1 MISLVMNEEQNAPRS
16 HKSPVANTPSREAA
30 DAASRP
36 EMPVSEL
43 RRAAW
48 TCSIGSAMEYYD
60 FALYSLASALI
71 FGPLFFP
78 SNIPGL
84 GLVASFATYFI
95 GFAVRPVGGIFFGR
109 MGDRYGRKRVLLL
122 TVTLMGLASA
132 LIGLIPSYAS
142 IGIAAPL
149 LLVFLRMAQGFG
161 AGAEQAGA
169 AVMMTESA
177 PRKRRGYY
185 AALPF
190 LGIQI
195 GTVAAGLI
203 YYSMLTG
210 VPDIT
215 QTMLW
220 RVPFIGSALLLVIA
234 LYMRL
239 RLKESPTFAKI
250 QDDERHEEVM
260 SIRETLTTSWRPILA
275 GLGLRMAENGGSSI
289 YQVLAISYLVH
300 TVGMS
305 SQWGTLVLI
314 GAAVVGGVTIPVAG
328 LLSDRFGRV
337 RVYRGFAILQ
347 AVSALPV
354 WYVFSQGNPLASSIA
369 LSFAL
374 GVATW
379 GMFGTQG
386 ALLPEMFGLRH
397 RYTAVSFTREFSSVI
412 AGGVSPMVG
421 QFLIAMFARFH
432 IGGVS
437 SGKYAWIPLATYVV
451 FLACLA
457 IAATFAIPET
467 KGRDLMAQEDA
478 L

>member
-1 MISLVMNEEQNAPRS
+1 MAGVAFMRNGASLPLRS
-16 HKSPVANTPSREAA
+16 SPAA
-30 DAASRP
+30 TAEVQRP
-36 EMPVSEL
+36 EMSAAEL

-71 FGPLFFP
+71 FAPLFFP
-78 SNIPGL
+78 SRIPGL

-95 GFAVRPVGGIFFGR
+95 GFAVRPLGGIFFGR
-109 MGDRYGRKRVLLL
+109 LGDRYGRKRVLLL

-132 LIGLIPSYAS
+132 MIGLIPSYNS
-142 IGIAAPL
+142 IGIFAPV

-169 AVMMTESA
+169 AVMMTECA
-177 PRKRRGYY
+177 PRQRRGYY

-203 YYSMLTG
+203 YYAMLTG

-220 RVPFIGSALLLVIA
+220 RVPFVGSAVLLLIA

-250 QDDERHEEVM
+250 KEDERYEETAP
-260 SIRETLTTSWRPILA
+260 IRQILTSSWRPILA
-275 GLGLRMAENGGSSI
+275 GMGLRMAENGGSSI

-300 TVGMS
+300 TVGMN

-314 GAAVVGGVTIPVAG
+314 GAALVGGITIPVAG
-328 LLSDRFGRV
+328 WLSDRFGRI
-337 RVYRGFAILQ
+337 RIYRGFAILQ

-354 WYVFSQGNPLASSIA
+354 WYVFSQGHPVPSAIA

-421 QFLIAMFARFH
+421 QFLIALFARFH
-432 IGGVS
+432 IGGVG
-437 SGKYAWIPLATYVV
+437 SGKYAWIPLSIYVA

-457 IAATFAIPET
+457 IIATFYVPET
-467 KGRDLMAQEDA
+467 KGRDLMAQDDA

>member
-1 MISLVMNEEQNAPRS
+1 MTM
-16 HKSPVANTPSREAA
+16 TEAL
-30 DAASRP
+30 SQRP
-36 EMPVSEL
+36 EMTPEEL

-48 TCSIGSAMEYYD
+48 TCSVGSAMEYYD
-60 FALYSLASALI
+60 FALYSLASALV

-78 SNIPGL
+78 STIPGM

-95 GFAVRPVGGIFFGR
+95 GFAVRPIGGIFFGR
-109 MGDRYGRKRVLLL
+109 LGDRHGRKKVLLL

-132 LIGLIPSYAS
+132 AIGLIPSYAT

-149 LLVFLRMAQGFG
+149 LLVFMRILQGFG

-177 PRKRRGYY
+177 PKERRGYF

-190 LGIQI
+190 LGIQM

-203 YYSMLTG
+203 YFGMLTG
-210 VPDIT
+210 VPNIAET
-215 QTMLW
+215 WIW
-220 RVPFIGSALLLVIA
+220 RVPFLGSAFLLVIA

-239 RLKESPTFAKI
+239 RLKESPAFAKLK
-250 QDDERHEEVM
+250 EEEGHEEVM
-260 SIRETLTTSWRPILA
+260 PIREVLTISWRPITA

-289 YQVLAISYLVH
+289 YQVLSISYLVH

-305 SQWGTLVLI
+305 SQWGTLALI
-314 GAAVVGGVTIPVAG
+314 GAAFVGAVTIPGAG
-328 LLSDRFGRV
+328 WLSDRYGRV
-337 RVYRGFAILQ
+337 RVYRAFAILQ
-347 AVSALPV
+347 AVTAIPV
-354 WYVFSQGNPLASSIA
+354 WYIFSQGNPVLSMIA
-369 LSFAL
+369 LSLAL

-386 ALLPEMFGLRH
+386 AFLPEMFGVRH

-421 QFLIAMFARFH
+421 QFLITMFARFN

-437 SGKYAWIPLATYVV
+437 SGKFAWVPLATYVI
-451 FLACLA
+451 FLAGLA
-457 IAATFAIPET
+457 VLATFFIPET
-467 KGRDLMAQEDA
+467 KGRDLMSQNDVF
-478 L
+478 

>member
-1 MISLVMNEEQNAPRS
+1 MVSLALQRNSATVAMRS
-16 HKSPVANTPSREAA
+16 PQTEAN
-30 DAASRP
+30 DALRP
-36 EMPVSEL
+36 EMSPQEL

-71 FGPLFFP
+71 FAPLFFP

-95 GFAVRPVGGIFFGR
+95 GFAVRPLGGIFFGR
-109 MGDRYGRKRVLLL
+109 LGDRYGRKRVLLL

-132 LIGLIPSYAS
+132 FIGLIPTYKS
-142 IGIAAPL
+142 IGIMAPL

-169 AVMMTESA
+169 AVMMTECA

-203 YYSMLTG
+203 YYAMLTG

-220 RVPFIGSALLLVIA
+220 RVPFVGSAVLLLIA
-234 LYMRL
+234 LYMRM

-250 QDDERHEEVM
+250 KEDERHDETG
-260 SIRETLTTSWRPILA
+260 SLRETLTASWRPILA
-275 GLGLRMAENGGSSI
+275 GMGLRMAENGGSSI

-300 TVGMS
+300 TIGMN

-314 GAAVVGGVTIPVAG
+314 GAALVGGVTIPVAG
-328 LLSDRFGRV
+328 WLSDRLGRV
-337 RVYRGFAILQ
+337 RVYRGFALLQ

-354 WYVFSQGNPLASSIA
+354 WYVFSQGHPIPSAIA

-432 IGGVS
+432 IGGVG
-437 SGKYAWIPLATYVV
+437 SGKYAWIPLSVYVV

-457 IAATFAIPET
+457 ILATFYVPET
-467 KGRDLMAQEDA
+467 RGRDLMAQEDA

>member
-1 MISLVMNEEQNAPRS
+1 MSVTTMES
-16 HKSPVANTPSREAA
+16 HFPPQSTSASEMSEHLTP
-30 DAASRP
+30 RP
-36 EMPVSEL
+36 EMTAEEL
-43 RRAAW
+43 RHAAW

-60 FALYSLASALI
+60 FALYSLASALV

-78 SNIPGL
+78 SSIPGM
-84 GLVASFATYFI
+84 GLVASFATYFL
-95 GFAVRPVGGIFFGR
+95 GFAVRPIGGIFFGQ
-109 MGDRYGRKRVLLL
+109 MGDRYGRKKVLLL

-132 LIGLIPSYAS
+132 AIGLIPSFGT

-149 LLVFLRMAQGFG
+149 LLVLMRILQGFG

-177 PRKRRGYY
+177 PREKRGVY

-190 LGIQI
+190 LGIQM

-203 YYSMLTG
+203 YFAMVTY
-210 VPDIT
+210 VPNIADTWI
-215 QTMLW
+215 W
-220 RVPFIGSALLLVIA
+220 RVPFLGSAILLIIA
-234 LYMRL
+234 LYMRMH
-239 RLKESPTFAKI
+239 LKESPAFAKLK
-250 QDDERHEEVM
+250 EEEENEEAM
-260 SIRETLTTSWRPILA
+260 PLQETLKLSWRPIVA

-300 TVGMS
+300 TVHMS
-305 SQWGTLVLI
+305 SQWGTLALI
-314 GAAVVGGVTIPVAG
+314 GAAFVGAVTIPGAG
-328 LLSDRFGRV
+328 WLSDRYGRV

-347 AVSALPV
+347 AITAVPV
-354 WYVFSQGNPLASSIA
+354 WYVFSQGSPLMSMLA
-369 LSFAL
+369 LSLAL

-386 ALLPEMFGLRH
+386 AFLPEMFGVRN

-437 SGKYAWIPLATYVV
+437 SGKYAWIPLSAYVI
-451 FLACLA
+451 FLGILA
-457 IAATFAIPET
+457 IISTFFIPET
-467 KGRDLMAQEDA
+467 RGRDLMSEHDVF
-478 L
+478 

>member
-1 MISLVMNEEQNAPRS
+1 MIATTMTSYPSLDQEHATVSNDVLSE
-16 HKSPVANTPSREAA
+16 
-30 DAASRP
+30 RP
-36 EMPVSEL
+36 EMTTEEL

-48 TCSIGSAMEYYD
+48 TCSVGSAMEYYD
-60 FALYSLASALI
+60 FALYSLASALV

-78 SNIPGL
+78 STIPGM
-84 GLVASFATYFI
+84 GLIASFATYFI
-95 GFAVRPVGGIFFGR
+95 GFAVRPIGGIFFGR
-109 MGDRYGRKRVLLL
+109 LGDRHGRKKVLLM
-122 TVTLMGLASA
+122 TVTLMGLASSA
-132 LIGLIPSYAS
+132 IGLIPSYSS

-149 LLVFLRMAQGFG
+149 LLVFMRMLQGFG

-177 PRKRRGYY
+177 PRERRGYF

-190 LGIQI
+190 LGIQM

-203 YYSMLTG
+203 YFGMMTG
-210 VPDIT
+210 VANIADT
-215 QTMLW
+215 WLW
-220 RVPFIGSALLLVIA
+220 RVPFLGSAVLLVIA

-239 RLKESPTFAKI
+239 RLKESPAFAKLR
-250 QDDERHEEVM
+250 EEEKHEEVTPL
-260 SIRETLTTSWRPILA
+260 RQTLTGSWRPITA

-289 YQVLAISYLVH
+289 YQVLSISYLVH

-305 SQWGTLVLI
+305 SKWGTLALI
-314 GAAVVGGVTIPVAG
+314 GAALVGAVTIPGAG
-328 LLSDRFGRV
+328 WLSDKYGRV
-337 RVYRGFAILQ
+337 KVYRGFAILQ
-347 AVSALPV
+347 AVSAIPV
-354 WYVFSQGNPLASSIA
+354 WYVFSQGNPVLSMIA

-374 GVATW
+374 GIATW

-386 ALLPEMFGLRH
+386 AFLPEMFGVRH

-421 QFLIAMFARFH
+421 QFLITMFARFN

-437 SGKYAWIPLATYVV
+437 SGKFAWIPLATYVV

-457 IAATFAIPET
+457 ITATFFIPEPR
-467 KGRDLMAQEDA
+467 GRDLMSQDDVF
-478 L
+478 

>member
-1 MISLVMNEEQNAPRS
+1 MTALVMS
-16 HKSPVANTPSREAA
+16 HSASAERHRRPSSDTDLSAI
-30 DAASRP
+30 DAVPPP
-36 EMPVSEL
+36 EMTESEL

-60 FALYSLASALI
+60 FALYSLASALV

-95 GFAVRPVGGIFFGR
+95 GFAVRPIGGIFFGR
-109 MGDRYGRKRVLLL
+109 LGDRHGRRKVLLL
-122 TVTLMGLASA
+122 TVTLMGLAST
-132 LIGLIPSYAS
+132 LIGFIPSYAS

-177 PRKRRGYY
+177 PRRHRGYY

-190 LGIQI
+190 LGIQV

-203 YYSMLTG
+203 YYGMLTG

-215 QTMLW
+215 QTVLW
-220 RVPFIGSALLLVIA
+220 RVPFIGSAFLLLIA

-239 RLKESPTFAKI
+239 RLKESPTFAKLKG
-250 QDDERHEEVM
+250 DERHHQAM
-260 SIRETLTTSWRPILA
+260 PIRSTLAASWRPILA

-289 YQVLAISYLVH
+289 YQVLAVSYLVH
-300 TVGMS
+300 TIGMNS
-305 SQWGTLVLI
+305 RMSTLMLI
-314 GAAVVGGVTIPVAG
+314 GAAIVGGITIPIAG
-328 LLSDRFGRV
+328 SLSDRFGRV
-337 RVYRGFAILQ
+337 KVYRGFAILQ
-347 AVSALPV
+347 ALSALPV
-354 WYVFSQGNPLASSIA
+354 WYVFSQGNPLASTIA

-386 ALLPEMFGLRH
+386 ALLSEMFGLRH

-437 SGKYAWIPLATYVV
+437 SGKYAWIPLASYVV

-457 IAATFAIPET
+457 ILATFTIPET
-467 KGRDLMAQEDA
+467 KDRDLMAQEDA

>member
-1 MISLVMNEEQNAPRS
+1 
-16 HKSPVANTPSREAA
+16 
-30 DAASRP
+30 
-36 EMPVSEL
+36 
-43 RRAAW
+43 
-48 TCSIGSAMEYYD
+48 
-60 FALYSLASALI
+60 
-71 FGPLFFP
+71 
-78 SNIPGL
+78 
-84 GLVASFATYFI
+84 
-95 GFAVRPVGGIFFGR
+95 
-109 MGDRYGRKRVLLL
+109 
-122 TVTLMGLASA
+122 MGLASA

-149 LLVFLRMAQGFG
+149 LLVLLRMAQGFG

-190 LGIQI
+190 LGIQL
-195 GTVAAGLI
+195 GTVTAGII
-203 YYSMLTG
+203 YYVMLTG

-239 RLKESPTFAKI
+239 RLKESPTFEQI
-250 QDDERHEEVM
+250 ENDERREEVM
-260 SIRETLTTSWRPILA
+260 SIRETLTASWRPILA

-300 TVGMS
+300 TIGMS
-305 SQWGTLVLI
+305 SRWGTLVLI
-314 GAAVVGGVTIPVAG
+314 GAAVVGGITIPVAG

-354 WYVFSQGNPLASSIA
+354 WYVFSQGDPLNSAIA

-386 ALLPEMFGLRH
+386 AFLPR
-397 RYTAVSFTREFSSVI
+397 
-412 AGGVSPMVG
+412 
-421 QFLIAMFARFH
+421 
-432 IGGVS
+432 
-437 SGKYAWIPLATYVV
+437 
-451 FLACLA
+451 CLA
-457 IAATFAIPET
+457 FATAIQQSPSRGNFHPSLREECLQWLDSSLLQCSHGSISAESVAANMPGFRLPVTSCFWLASRSWLLSTFPKPEDVIFWPRRT
-467 KGRDLMAQEDA
+467 RCSA
-478 L
+478 LLSVLQLRPVVPDHLLS

>member
-1 MISLVMNEEQNAPRS
+1 MRS
-16 HKSPVANTPSREAA
+16 PQTEAN
-30 DAASRP
+30 DALRP
-36 EMPVSEL
+36 EMSPQEL

-71 FGPLFFP
+71 FAPLFFP

-95 GFAVRPVGGIFFGR
+95 GFAVRPLGGIFFGR
-109 MGDRYGRKRVLLL
+109 LGDRYGRKRVLLL

-132 LIGLIPSYAS
+132 FIGLIPTYKS
-142 IGIAAPL
+142 IGIMAPL

-169 AVMMTESA
+169 AVMMTECA

-203 YYSMLTG
+203 YYAMLTG

-220 RVPFIGSALLLVIA
+220 RVPFVGSAVLLLIA
-234 LYMRL
+234 LYMRM

-250 QDDERHEEVM
+250 KEDERHDETG
-260 SIRETLTTSWRPILA
+260 SLRETLTASWRPILA
-275 GLGLRMAENGGSSI
+275 GMGLRMAENGGSSI

-300 TVGMS
+300 TIGMN

-314 GAAVVGGVTIPVAG
+314 GAALVGGVTIPVAG
-328 LLSDRFGRV
+328 WLSDRLGRV
-337 RVYRGFAILQ
+337 RVYRGFALLQ

-354 WYVFSQGNPLASSIA
+354 WYVFSQGHPIPSAIA

-432 IGGVS
+432 IGGVG
-437 SGKYAWIPLATYVV
+437 SGKYAWIPLSVYVV

-457 IAATFAIPET
+457 ILATFYVPET
-467 KGRDLMAQEDA
+467 RGRDLMAQEDA

>member
-1 MISLVMNEEQNAPRS
+1 MVSVALPRN
-16 HKSPVANTPSREAA
+16 SPAVAMRSPSVEAN
-30 DAASRP
+30 DVQRP
-36 EMPVSEL
+36 EMSPQEL

-71 FGPLFFP
+71 FAPLFFP

-95 GFAVRPVGGIFFGR
+95 GFAVRPLGGIFFGR
-109 MGDRYGRKRVLLL
+109 LGDRYGRKRVLLL

-132 LIGLIPSYAS
+132 FIGLIPTYKS
-142 IGIAAPL
+142 IGIMAPL

-169 AVMMTESA
+169 AVMMTECA

-203 YYSMLTG
+203 YYAMLTG

-220 RVPFIGSALLLVIA
+220 RVPFVGSAVLLLIA
-234 LYMRL
+234 LYMRM

-250 QDDERHEEVM
+250 KEDERHKETG
-260 SIRETLTTSWRPILA
+260 SLRETLTASWRPILA
-275 GLGLRMAENGGSSI
+275 GMGLRMAENGGSSI

-300 TVGMS
+300 TIGMN

-314 GAAVVGGVTIPVAG
+314 GAALVGGVTIPVAG
-328 LLSDRFGRV
+328 WLSDRLGRV
-337 RVYRGFAILQ
+337 RVYRGFALLQ

-354 WYVFSQGNPLASSIA
+354 WYVFSQGHPIPSAIA

-432 IGGVS
+432 IGGVG
-437 SGKYAWIPLATYVV
+437 SGKYAWIPLSVYVV

-457 IAATFAIPET
+457 ILATFYVPET
-467 KGRDLMAQEDA
+467 RGRDLMAQEDA

>member
-1 MISLVMNEEQNAPRS
+1 MVALTLTKTHA
-16 HKSPVANTPSREAA
+16 PVAAHSVTDREA
-30 DAASRP
+30 DRQRP
-36 EMPVSEL
+36 EMSATEL

-60 FALYSLASALI
+60 FALYSLASTLVFA
-71 FGPLFFP
+71 PLFFP
-78 SNIPGL
+78 SGIPGL

-95 GFAVRPVGGIFFGR
+95 GFAVRPLGGIFFGR
-109 MGDRYGRKRVLLL
+109 LGDRYGRKKVLLL

-132 LIGLIPSYAS
+132 LIGLIPSYKS
-142 IGIAAPL
+142 IGFAAPL

-169 AVMMTESA
+169 AVMMTECA
-177 PRKRRGYY
+177 PRRRRGYY

-203 YYSMLTG
+203 YYAMLTG
-210 VPDIT
+210 VPDIS

-220 RVPFIGSALLLVIA
+220 RVPFVGSAVLLLIA

-250 QDDERHEEVM
+250 KAEEHHGESS
-260 SIRETLTTSWRPILA
+260 SIRGTLQSSWRPILA
-275 GLGLRMAENGGSSI
+275 GMGLRMAENGGSSI

-300 TVGMS
+300 TIGMN

-314 GAAVVGGVTIPVAG
+314 GAALVGGVTIPVAG
-328 LLSDRFGRV
+328 WLSDRFGRV

-347 AVSALPV
+347 AASALPV
-354 WYVFSQGNPLASSIA
+354 WYIFSQGHPIPSAIA

-421 QFLIAMFARFH
+421 QFLIALFARFH
-432 IGGVS
+432 IGGIG
-437 SGKYAWIPLATYVV
+437 SGKYAWIPLSVYVV

-457 IAATFAIPET
+457 IAATFYIPET
-467 KGRDLMAQEDA
+467 RGRDLMAQEDA

>member
-1 MISLVMNEEQNAPRS
+1 MVSLALSGNSSTVGLRS
-16 HKSPVANTPSREAA
+16 AQAEA
-30 DAASRP
+30 SETQRP
-36 EMPVSEL
+36 EMSAQEL

-71 FGPLFFP
+71 FAPLFFP

-95 GFAVRPVGGIFFGR
+95 GFAVRPLGGIFFGR
-109 MGDRYGRKRVLLL
+109 LGDRYGRKRVLLL

-132 LIGLIPSYAS
+132 LIGLIPTYKS
-142 IGIAAPL
+142 IGIMAPF

-169 AVMMTESA
+169 AVMMTECA

-203 YYSMLTG
+203 YYAMLTG

-220 RVPFIGSALLLVIA
+220 RVPFVGSAVLLLIA
-234 LYMRL
+234 LYMRM

-250 QDDERHEEVM
+250 KEDERHEETG
-260 SIRETLTTSWRPILA
+260 SLRETLTASWRPILA
-275 GLGLRMAENGGSSI
+275 GMGLRMAENGGSSI

-300 TVGMS
+300 TIGMN

-314 GAAVVGGVTIPVAG
+314 GAALVGGVTIPVAG
-328 LLSDRFGRV
+328 WLSDRFGRV

-354 WYVFSQGNPLASSIA
+354 WYVFSQGHPVPSAIA

-432 IGGVS
+432 IGGVG
-437 SGKYAWIPLATYVV
+437 SGKYAWIPLSAYVV

-457 IAATFAIPET
+457 ILATFYVPET
-467 KGRDLMAQEDA
+467 RGRDLMAQEDA

>member
-1 MISLVMNEEQNAPRS
+1 MVSLALQRNSATVAMRS
-16 HKSPVANTPSREAA
+16 PPTEAN
-30 DAASRP
+30 DALRP
-36 EMPVSEL
+36 EMSAQEL

-71 FGPLFFP
+71 FAPLFFP

-95 GFAVRPVGGIFFGR
+95 GFAVRPLGGIFFGR
-109 MGDRYGRKRVLLL
+109 LGDRYGRKRVLLL

-132 LIGLIPSYAS
+132 FIGLIPTYKS
-142 IGIAAPL
+142 IGIMAPL

-169 AVMMTESA
+169 AVMMTECA

-195 GTVAAGLI
+195 GTVSAGLI
-203 YYSMLTG
+203 YYAMLTG

-220 RVPFIGSALLLVIA
+220 RVPFVGSAVLLLIA
-234 LYMRL
+234 LYMRM

-250 QDDERHEEVM
+250 KEDERHEETG
-260 SIRETLTTSWRPILA
+260 SLRETLTTSWRPILA
-275 GLGLRMAENGGSSI
+275 GMGLRMAENGGSSI

-300 TVGMS
+300 TIGMN

-314 GAAVVGGVTIPVAG
+314 GAALVGGVTIPVAG
-328 LLSDRFGRV
+328 WLSDRFGRV
-337 RVYRGFAILQ
+337 RVYRGFALLQ

-354 WYVFSQGNPLASSIA
+354 WYVFSQGHPIPSAIA

-421 QFLIAMFARFH
+421 QFLIAMFARFN
-432 IGGVS
+432 IGGVG
-437 SGKYAWIPLATYVV
+437 SGKYAWIPLSVYVV

-457 IAATFAIPET
+457 ILATFYVPET
-467 KGRDLMAQEDA
+467 RGRDLMAQEDA

>member
-1 MISLVMNEEQNAPRS
+1 MRS
-16 HKSPVANTPSREAA
+16 PSVEAN
-30 DAASRP
+30 DVQRP
-36 EMPVSEL
+36 EMSPQEL

-71 FGPLFFP
+71 FAPLFFP

-95 GFAVRPVGGIFFGR
+95 GFAVRPLGGIFFGR
-109 MGDRYGRKRVLLL
+109 LGDRYGRKRVLLL

-132 LIGLIPSYAS
+132 FIGLIPTYKS
-142 IGIAAPL
+142 IGIMAPL

-169 AVMMTESA
+169 AVMMTECA

-203 YYSMLTG
+203 YYAMLTG

-220 RVPFIGSALLLVIA
+220 RVPFVGSAVLLLIA
-234 LYMRL
+234 LYMRM

-250 QDDERHEEVM
+250 KEDERHDETG
-260 SIRETLTTSWRPILA
+260 SLRETLTASWRPILA
-275 GLGLRMAENGGSSI
+275 GMGLRMAENGGSSI

-300 TVGMS
+300 TIGMN

-314 GAAVVGGVTIPVAG
+314 GAALVGGVTIPVAG
-328 LLSDRFGRV
+328 WLSDRFGRV
-337 RVYRGFAILQ
+337 RVYRGFALLQ

-354 WYVFSQGNPLASSIA
+354 WYVFSQGHPIPSAIA

-432 IGGVS
+432 IGGVG
-437 SGKYAWIPLATYVV
+437 SGKYAWIPLSVYVV

-457 IAATFAIPET
+457 ILATFYVPET
-467 KGRDLMAQEDA
+467 RGRDLMAQEDA